1 MSITGSTK
9 EVSKAELPKEDV
21 VTVKPLKLATP
32 TVFTGKRKKLDT
44 FLLQLALYFKFNQ
57 SLFAREANK
66 VQYASYYLQGEAE
79 DWFRPYIQE
88 YIDNEDDP
96 SEVEESTRRMFTSF
110 VHFKW
115 EIQMVF
121 GDINRERT
129 AEQDLLKL
137 QQTKSAAD
145 YTAHFTRINAATNW
159 DNAALTAMYYD
170 GLKDAVK
177 DKIAR
182 GDQPDGLWKMTISAV
197 RIDNRLYEQRKEK
210 GHTSHSNN
218 KNTTAYIS
226 GQKCRNRHQKN
237 NKYGPKPMEIDI
249 ITPKKKK
256 TFNGECYNC
265 GKKGHL
271 AQECRGPAKNQK

>member
-96 SEVEESTRRMFTSF
+96 SEVEESTRP
-110 VHFKW
+110 
-115 EIQMVF
+115 
-121 GDINRERT
+121 
-129 AEQDLLKL
+129 
-137 QQTKSAAD
+137 D